1 MRSPEQEVERFLKS
15 WLKDTEFAGKAYAVG
30 GYVRDEVMGNMS
42 KDLDIVVEID
52 GGAKKITHAL
62 FDLFKSDDDKDNGI
76 THPLEMGESYP
87 IWQISFKKDIAY
99 KGEQY
104 ITSGAVIEFVDT
116 MKESYPDPTSRQRKV
131 EFATLEEDIE
141 RRDFTINMG
150 LKDLTTGEYKY
161 LKDKNGKKLDFV
173 KDIKDGVLKGH
184 PNNDTMD
191 KTFSA
196 DPLRLMRLVR
206 FYAKYDFKVPEDVK
220 ESIKRVA
227 DRINIVSGER
237 VRDELIKILQINK
250 KDEQSGKVKGETA
263 KALKFMKEV
272 GLLKHVLP
280 EIEELEKTEQSAP
293 HHLEGDVFKHTLM
306 VLEEAPATLYGQLS
320 ALLHDVGKPSTQ
332 TKDGDKIKFLKHE
345 EVGGEI
351 AEAILRRLKF
361 KSDDIKKIRVM
372 VEQHMRPFQ
381 ISDAKPGNVKKKLRQ
396 FVDVVGE
403 ELWEGIFDLAQADGV
418 GKLPSEPGTVADLKK
433 TLKELLHSTPP
444 ELKKPVLDGKQVM
457 DILGIQTG
465 PLIGKVLIFLKD
477 ATRDAWDKQNKIL
490 SEAEATKLIRDR
502 FRSEVKALNQGNK
515 EAAAIRVVLSYLG
528 K

>member
-1 MRSPEQEVERFLKS
+1 
-15 WLKDTEFAGKAYAVG
+15 
-30 GYVRDEVMGNMS
+30 
-42 KDLDIVVEID
+42 
-52 GGAKKITHAL
+52 
-62 FDLFKSDDDKDNGI
+62 
-76 THPLEMGESYP
+76 
-87 IWQISFKKDIAY
+87 
-99 KGEQY
+99 
-104 ITSGAVIEFVDT
+104 
-116 MKESYPDPTSRQRKV
+116 
-131 EFATLEEDIE
+131 
-141 RRDFTINMG
+141 
-150 LKDLTTGEYKY
+150 
-161 LKDKNGKKLDFV
+161 
-173 KDIKDGVLKGH
+173 
-184 PNNDTMD
+184 
-191 KTFSA
+191 
-196 DPLRLMRLVR
+196 
-206 FYAKYDFKVPEDVK
+206 
-220 ESIKRVA
+220 
-227 DRINIVSGER
+227 
-237 VRDELIKILQINK
+237 
-250 KDEQSGKVKGETA
+250 
-263 KALKFMKEV
+263 
-272 GLLKHVLP
+272 VLP